1 MWAALVDLIRVA
13 IFAAAHVCGGS
24 LGAAIVAVS
33 VVVRV
38 ALLPLTLRLARQA
51 REQQARLA
59 ALKPKM
65 DALQRRHAGDP
76 ARLAREVRALH
87 AANGI
92 RLFTPRGLVGF
103 LVQAPLLGGLFA
115 AVRGGLG
122 ARTRFLW
129 IADLSRPDALLV
141 SNGPG
146 DPRQATDA
154 IQCIR
159 DLLGQLPIFGICMG
173 IQVCALALGGETYK
187 LKFGHRGANQPVRF
201 KDGRIF
207 MTTQN
212 HGFAVDAGSL
222 PEGCRVT
229 YTNVNDNTL
238 EGFENRDLDLTTV
251 QFHPEAHGGPLDTEA
266 HFFDAMFRRLS

>member
-51 REQQARLA
+51 REQQARIA

-141 SNGPG
+141 GVVALLTGAIVTMPG
-146 DPRQATDA
+146 QQSGANPAGT
-154 IQCIR
+154 I
-159 DLLGQLPIFGICMG
+159 
-173 IQVCALALGGETYK
+173 VALALGI
-187 LKFGHRGANQPVRF
+187 GATVF
-201 KDGRIF
+201 F
-207 MTTQN
+207 LWSASS
-212 HGFAVDAGSL
+212 AVALSVGAGSL
-222 PEGCRVT
+222 VSG
-229 YTNVNDNTL
+229 
-238 EGFENRDLDLTTV
+238 V
-251 QFHPEAHGGPLDTEA
+251 QNWLIARESARPA
-266 HFFDAMFRRLS
+266 

>member
-33 VVVRV
+33 IVVRV

-51 REQQARLA
+51 REQQARIA
-59 ALKPKM
+59 ALKPKV

-129 IADLSRPDALLV
+129 IADLSRPHAFLVGFVALLT
-141 SNGPG
+141 GAIAMRPG
-146 DPRQATDA
+146 QQSGANAAGTM
-154 IQCIR
+154 
-159 DLLGQLPIFGICMG
+159 L
-173 IQVCALALGGETYK
+173 ALALGIGVTVY
-187 LKFGHRGANQPVRF
+187 FRWSASS
-201 KDGRIF
+201 
-207 MTTQN
+207 
-212 HGFAVDAGSL
+212 AVALSVGAGSL
-222 PEGCRVT
+222 VSG
-229 YTNVNDNTL
+229 
-238 EGFENRDLDLTTV
+238 V
-251 QFHPEAHGGPLDTEA
+251 QNWLIVRKSARPA
-266 HFFDAMFRRLS
+266 